1 MDGFHS
7 KKLAFEIKRQYLN
20 NYTLYHNDRHTVG
33 KVFLLRIQ
41 SQKYNVKPSQ
51 TRELHCPEWRKSRV
65 VNPKRKPIVLGLWS
79 SYEDRRRQDWPAI
92 TYIWMGRRAHAVHCT
107 WRVAQN
113 VQTSLLVHGKKIRLD
128 FLHSA
133 YITDDTLS
141 QNYRRAL
148 PNSKNSDFPNISI
161 GAHTLLGCEIAETS
175 HDAVRT
181 ATSTSDGPAQK

>member
-1 MDGFHS
+1 
-7 KKLAFEIKRQYLN
+7 
-20 NYTLYHNDRHTVG
+20 
-33 KVFLLRIQ
+33 
-41 SQKYNVKPSQ
+41 
-51 TRELHCPEWRKSRV
+51 
-65 VNPKRKPIVLGLWS
+65 
-79 SYEDRRRQDWPAI
+79 
-92 TYIWMGRRAHAVHCT
+92 MGRRAHAVHCT

-133 YITDDTLS
+133 YITDDTLN

-181 ATSTSDGPAQK
+181 ATSTSDGHRVRREVLRGVHQIQLGVWGALWAPQRGPGRSPGRFWNWRFSEAKNTCFLEFLIPVLSYKNPCYFLHT